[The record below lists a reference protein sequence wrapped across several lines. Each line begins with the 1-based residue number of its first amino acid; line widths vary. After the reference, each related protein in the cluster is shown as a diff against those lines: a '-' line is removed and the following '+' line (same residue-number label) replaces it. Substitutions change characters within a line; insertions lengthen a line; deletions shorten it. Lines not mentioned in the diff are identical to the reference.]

1 MNIQKYFIITV
12 TISIKLI
19 RFRKAMNVNLSL
31 GNDES
36 SVVSEIIRMSISLLT
51 ISTSESSLFLK
62 ELMFN

>member
-12 TISIKLI
+12 TISVKLI